1 MMVVVGVARS
11 RVHKDTLLSPSTLKN
26 YGVECMQVCV
36 IPCCY
41 FDVTLSLVA
50 CYLVRI
56 DRVMMMIS
64 RYTFL
69 RTRIP
74 CLAQARSRTTVKYM
88 QVSVTFLLHSMS
100 ICSQKNDDIMMPNGC
115 LVLHFDVSQGHP
127 AGPKHAA

>member
-26 YGVECMQVCV
+26 YGVEC
-36 IPCCY
+36 
-41 FDVTLSLVA
+41 
-50 CYLVRI
+50 
-56 DRVMMMIS
+56 
-64 RYTFL
+64 
-69 RTRIP
+69 
-74 CLAQARSRTTVKYM
+74 M